1 MKDNKQVNLKTQLP
15 VVITYL
21 TANADE
27 DGTMHFF
34 NDIYGYD
41 KDLEDALA
49 KPRPYSRDV
58 VKINPKLTPG
68 ETE

>member
-1 MKDNKQVNLKTQLP
+1 MKNNHQVNLKTQLP

-34 NDIYGYD
+34 SDLYGYD
-41 KDLEDALA
+41 KLLDDALA
-49 KPRPYSRDV
+49 KPRPYDRKPA
-58 VKINPKLTPG
+58 KINPKVTAG
-68 ETE
+68 GTA